1 MKPARLLLPVL
12 LLVAASCSKAPDIY
26 APPIERRPIEGAAPE
41 LEEFVQMR
49 TPQAAR
55 HLVRDFLSAPAG
67 QVYRWTNQQ
76 PALRFHLR
84 RSAGRR
90 LRFDFVIAGATFKE
104 TGPVTITFK
113 VNGRLLDT
121 VRYDA
126 PGEKRFEKAV
136 PADWLDAGPAIVSA
150 EIDKVWVSKTDG
162 ARLGVMLLGAGFVP

>member
-12 LLVAASCSKAPDIY
+12 LLLATGCSKAADIY
-26 APPIERRPIEGAAPE
+26 APPIERRPIEGAAPD
-41 LEEFVQMR
+41 LEEFIEMR
-49 TPQAAR
+49 APHAG
-55 HLVRDFLSAPAG
+55 HYLVRDVLNAPAG

-84 RSAGRR
+84 RSTGRR
-90 LRFDFVIAGATFKE
+90 LRLDFVIAGVTFKE
-104 TGPVTITFK
+104 TGPVTIAFQ

-136 PADWLDAGPAIVSA
+136 PADWLGADPAIVSA